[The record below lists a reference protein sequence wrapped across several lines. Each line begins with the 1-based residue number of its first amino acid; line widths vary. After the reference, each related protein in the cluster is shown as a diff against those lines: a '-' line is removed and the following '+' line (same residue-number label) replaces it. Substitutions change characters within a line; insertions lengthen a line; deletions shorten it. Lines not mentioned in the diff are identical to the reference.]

1 MSKAPYYQNRSIR
14 AYSLS
19 GFYSMIAALPSALLI
34 SAANMSLFPTTAVA
48 QTDSSSEAQRNT
60 RDLLE
65 EARQRLIDQGESTTP
80 GVLEQ
85 RQPDQPVLRDNSQF
99 DSYRLGPGDSFF
111 VNVLY
116 FPDLNFQATL
126 DVQGNVIIP
135 LAGAL
140 SLNGLTIQQA
150 EQRIQTAL
158 NRYVIN
164 PVVDMTLTAQRPVE
178 VTIAGEV
185 VRPGVYPLQAPQLN
199 VALLAAGGTTRL
211 ADLRTIRIRRTL
223 VDGSVIER
231 DVDFYTSLRDSASV
245 PSVRLENG
253 DAIIVP
259 ALNAETI
266 DSYDISL
273 IGRSTI
279 AQQQIVI
286 RVLNYAARAA
296 GRGEG
301 GAGIGNITLPNGST
315 FLDAITTIGPSP
327 DRAELDDIA
336 LIRFDPVQ
344 GKAFTQELDAK
355 DALLG
360 DNSQN
365 PYLEHNDVIVI
376 GRNLLSRIT
385 YALNTATQ
393 PFRDILGFLLFFEN
407 IADSADNLFG
417 PGNNDNNDDDNNND

>member
-1 MSKAPYYQNRSIR
+1 MSKAPSNRNRSIR

-19 GFYSMIAALPSALLI
+19 GLYSVVTTLPSVLLLW
-34 SAANMSLFPTTAVA
+34 AANMSLFPTAVVA

-60 RDLLE
+60 RDQLE
-65 EARQRLIDQGESTTP
+65 EARQRLIEQGEGNRGNLDQG
-80 GVLEQ
+80 
-85 RQPDQPVLRDNSQF
+85 QPNRVPLRDNSEF

-116 FPDLNFQATL
+116 FPDLNFQTTL
-126 DVQGNVIIP
+126 DLQGNVIVP
-135 LAGAL
+135 LAGL
-140 SLNGLTIQQA
+140 VSLNGLTIQQA
-150 EQRIQTAL
+150 EQRIQSAL
-158 NRYVIN
+158 NQYVIN

-185 VRPGVYPLQAPQLN
+185 VRPGIYPLQAPQLN

-231 DVDFYTSLRDSASV
+231 DVDFYTSLRDSTPV

-266 DSYDISL
+266 DSYDPTL
-273 IGRSTI
+273 VGRSTI
-279 AQQQIVI
+279 AQQEIVV
-286 RVLNYAARAA
+286 RVLNYAARNT

-301 GAGIGNITLPNGST
+301 GAAIGNITLTNGST
-315 FLDAITTIGPSP
+315 FLDAITAIGPSP

-336 LIRFDPVQ
+336 LIRFDPIQ
-344 GKAFTQELDAK
+344 GKAVTQELDAK

-360 DNSQN
+360 DASQN
-365 PYLEHNDVIVI
+365 PFLEHNDVIVI
-376 GRNLLSRIT
+376 GRNFIARIS

-393 PFRDILGFLLFFEN
+393 PFRDILGFLLFFDNLAE
-407 IADSADNLFG
+407 SADDLFG
-417 PGNNDNNDDDNNND
+417 PGDNDDDDDDD